1 VIDVDDSITDVIDVW
16 LGDLPTTEFSR
27 DLRELLGSAYYNGSS
42 FGASFG
48 KLLAVL
54 MGKYGLIL
62 FDPLEPRAKR
72 LASPIYRSA
81 IKRSGEMIESLVA
94 RGRELESAGYH
105 AQVLIEED
113 HVPLFWHDD
122 DGKRLAMK
130 RTPDGRFRV
139 PGTRSELDPEQLTT
153 CAENQP
159 ERLSPGV
166 VLRPVVQDF
175 IFPTLCYFGGG
186 AEIAYF
192 AQNSEVYRIL
202 DRPRNAHNAPTK
214 FHNSRSEACTNDG
227 KIRS

>member
-1 VIDVDDSITDVIDVW
+1 MLFRSAVPVFWIATEDHDFDEVSNAFAVSKEGKLIEARFNASSSEVGRPVGVIDVDDSITDVIDVW

-81 IKRSGEMIESLVA
+81 IKRSGEMIESLIA

-113 HVPLFWHDD
+113 HVPLFWHASS
-122 DGKRLAMK
+122 R
-130 RTPDGRFRV
+130 PGRAQ
-139 PGTRSELDPEQLTT
+139 T
-153 CAENQP
+153 
-159 ERLSPGV
+159 
-166 VLRPVVQDF
+166 
-175 IFPTLCYFGGG
+175 
-186 AEIAYF
+186 AY
-192 AQNSEVYRIL
+192 QHR
-202 DRPRNAHNAPTK
+202 
-214 FHNSRSEACTNDG
+214 
-227 KIRS
+227 